1 MKKKDLPQDNEG
13 IHEGKFKDLCY
24 VVDQDGN
31 YVTAQSTGW
40 SPKNT
45 AMLQAWEVI
54 HEKVEEIRSK
64 VISGELSP
72 IAYFMEKNMLDIKM
86 LSQYAGIPKRKVK
99 RHLKPVVFQDLDN
112 ETLEQYADAFDIS
125 VEEIKNTFSL
135 ND

>member
-31 YVTAQSTGW
+31 YVTAHSTGW

-45 AMLQAWEVI
+45 AMLQAWDVI
-54 HEKVEEIRSK
+54 HEKVEKIRNK

-86 LSQYAGIPKRKVK
+86 LSQYTGIPKRKVK
-99 RHLKPVVFQDLDN
+99 RHLKPVVFHDLDN

-125 VEEIKNTFSL
+125 VEEIKNTFSI
-135 ND
+135 

>member
-54 HEKVEEIRSK
+54 HEKVEETRHK

-86 LSQYAGIPKRKVK
+86 LSQYTGIPKRKVK

>member
-13 IHEGKFKDLCY
+13 IHEGKFRDLCY

-31 YVTAQSTGW
+31 YVTAHSTGW

-54 HEKVEEIRSK
+54 HEKVEETRHK

-72 IAYFMEKNMLDIKM
+72 IAYFMEKNMLDIKV
-86 LSQYAGIPKRKVK
+86 LSQYTGIPKRKVK

-112 ETLEQYADAFDIS
+112 ETLEQYADAFEMT
-125 VEEIKNTFSL
+125 VEELKDTFSL

>member
-13 IHEGKFKDLCY
+13 IHEGKFRDLCY

-31 YVTAQSTGW
+31 YVTAHSTGW

-54 HEKVEEIRSK
+54 HEKVEKTRHK

-86 LSQYAGIPKRKVK
+86 LSQYTGIPKRKVK

-112 ETLEQYADAFDIS
+112 ETLRQYADAFEMTVD
-125 VEEIKNTFSL
+125 ELKDNFSI
-135 ND
+135 